1 MRCFS
6 LALSALIA
14 GVAAGQTCNNGLPGV
29 SFGIYCC
36 TLGCGTCGGMNCS
49 DRAEG
54 LTGDD
59 CCLSDI
65 DKKGTLCSESKA
77 APCIGDLGEE
87 AETCFNGLAGVSKD
101 MICCSP
107 GCGTCGGPGCSAR
120 GDGLDGDDCC
130 LSNIARNDVKCS
142 ESMAA
147 PCIGDVVEE
156 PEGTVEPTAAPTA
169 DETAEETMEEQTCYN
184 GLAGVSKGKVCCSP
198 GCGTC
203 GGEGC
208 SERGEGLDGDDCCIS
223 DILRNEVMCSE
234 SMAAPCIG
242 DVGEEPEATV
252 EPTAAP
258 TADETAEET
267 MEEMTCDNGLPGVSK
282 DEVCCSPGCG
292 TCGGVGCSDRAEG
305 LDGDDCCL
313 ADIRRNAVKCS
324 ESLAAPCVGDVGE
337 EPEATVE
344 PTAAPTADET
354 AEETMEEMTC
364 DNGLPGVSKDEVCCS
379 PGCGTCGGVGCS
391 DRAEGLDGDDCCLA
405 DIRRNAVK
413 CSESLAAPCV
423 GDIGEEPEATVEPTT
438 GLTEGELEG
447 FEEIGCYTDRPG
459 PERIKMNMI
468 SSDSMTPET
477 CQAHCVGSLYFG
489 VQFGVECWCDDGEG
503 MEDYP
508 FDVYGESDACTM
520 ACSGNGDEICGG
532 KFAMS
537 VYVNI
542 GL

>member
-1 MRCFS
+1 
-6 LALSALIA
+6 
-14 GVAAGQTCNNGLPGV
+14 
-29 SFGIYCC
+29 
-36 TLGCGTCGGMNCS
+36 
-49 DRAEG
+49 
-54 LTGDD
+54 
-59 CCLSDI
+59 
-65 DKKGTLCSESKA
+65 
-77 APCIGDLGEE
+77 
-87 AETCFNGLAGVSKD
+87 

-107 GCGTCGGPGCSAR
+107 GCGMCGGEGCSAR
-120 GDGLDGDDCC
+120 GELTGDDCC
-130 LSNIARNDVKCS
+130 ISNIVRNAVKCS

-147 PCIGDVVEE
+147 PCIGDVGEE
-156 PEGTVEPTAAPTA
+156 PEATVAPTAALTA
-169 DETAEETMEEQTCYN
+169 DETAGETMDGETCYN
-184 GLAGVSKGKVCCSP
+184 GLPGVSKGMICCSP
-198 GCGTC
+198 GCGMC
-203 GGEGC
+203 GGDGC
-208 SERGEGLDGDDCCIS
+208 SERGEGLTGDDCCIS
-223 DILRNEVMCSE
+223 DIMRSEVKCSESKAAPCIGDVGEEPEPEATVAPTSAATADETAGETPEVTMSQVCDNGLPGVSKGMICCSPGCKMCGGSGCSDRGEGLTGDDCCISDIMRNAVMCSK

-252 EPTAAP
+252 EPTAGP

-324 ESLAAPCVGDVGE
+324 ESMAAPCVGDVGE

-354 AEETMEEMTC
+354 ADETMEEMTC

-413 CSESLAAPCV
+413 CSESMAAPCV
-423 GDIGEEPEATVEPTT
+423 GDVEEEPEATVEPTAA
-438 GLTEGELEG
+438 LTEGESEG
-447 FEEIGCYTDRPG
+447 FEEIGCYTDKPG
-459 PERIKMNMI
+459 RERIKMNMI

-537 VYVNI
+537 VYMNI